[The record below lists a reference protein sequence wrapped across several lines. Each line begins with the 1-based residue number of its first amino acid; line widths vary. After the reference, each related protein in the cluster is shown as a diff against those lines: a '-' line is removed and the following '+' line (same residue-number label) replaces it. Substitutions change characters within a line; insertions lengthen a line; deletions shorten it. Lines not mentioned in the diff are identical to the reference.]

1 MKVKL
6 YSQYNHF
13 PGHIAAPEEPA
24 ALELWNDGKIWEYI
38 DRGFARGGS
47 ALLIEPRSLQPQTYR
62 LVENYYHRFDNIFTH
77 DSQLLAELPN
87 AQRIIYWNEYEMHD
101 EPKTKNFSMICG
113 SKDMC
118 PLHNLRQH
126 LAEAIKDRVDILGDW
141 KGGSRCSIAEA
152 YANYKFAVVIENYI
166 DDYWFTEKILNA
178 FASKTVPIYLG
189 ARKIGEFFNPDGI
202 IQVENLWQVVTVIEY
217 ITASGIDREYSD
229 RAAAIEGNYLRVHS
243 YRNFE
248 EWFFYHYGDR
258 EERNDIIY
266 NNPIL

>member
-1 MKVKL
+1 MKVIL
-6 YSQYNHF
+6 HSQYNHF
-13 PGHIAAPEEPA
+13 PGHIAAPGEPA

-38 DRGFARGGS
+38 DRGFAKGGS

-87 AQRIIYWNEYEMHD
+87 ARPIIYWNEYEIHD
-101 EPKTKNFSMICG
+101 ESKNKNISMICG

-189 ARKIGEFFNPDGI
+189 ARKIGEYFNTDGI
-202 IQVENLWQVVTVIEY
+202 IRADNLWDIPEIIDDLIAAGIEK
-217 ITASGIDREYSD
+217 EYNN
-229 RAAAIEGNYLRVHS
+229 RVAAIEGNYLRVQS

-248 EWFFYHYGDR
+248 EWFFYTYADEVETR
-258 EERNDIIY
+258 
-266 NNPIL
+266 